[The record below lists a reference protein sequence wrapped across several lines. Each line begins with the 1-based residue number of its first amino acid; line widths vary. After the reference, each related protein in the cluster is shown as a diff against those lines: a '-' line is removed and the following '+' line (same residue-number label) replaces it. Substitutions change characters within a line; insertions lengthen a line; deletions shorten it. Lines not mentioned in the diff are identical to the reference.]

1 MIGRVVE
8 IVREGAHLSLH
19 RGFLR
24 VSEAGKEVGHVAV
37 EDIGALIVRGY
48 GATVS
53 VNLCSRLAE
62 AGVPVVLCGANQ
74 SPDALIWPV
83 RGHFEQGRRMQAQS
97 EAGRPLR
104 KRLWRDLVAAKIRA
118 QEEVLFARF
127 GKQDERLRWMIK
139 TLKSGD
145 PENLEAQAARHYWPR
160 LMGERFRRNR
170 DADGVNAALNYG
182 YTVLRAAAAR
192 AILAAGLHP
201 SLSVH
206 HESRGNAL
214 RLADDLMEPFR
225 PYVDGVVAEWVGQGE
240 FEIDKERKAAL
251 VAVLTLDLAGPNGAR
266 PVQSCLDALAT
277 SLAMVYTGEGRGLE
291 LPGGAFSRSHAVRAG
306 TG

>member
-8 IVREGAHLSLH
+8 IAREGAHLSLD

-24 VSEAGKEVGHVAV
+24 VSESGGEVGRVAI

-48 GATVS
+48 GATIS
-53 VNLCSRLAE
+53 INLCSRLSE
-62 AGVPVVLCGANQ
+62 VGVPIVLCGANQ

-83 RGHFEQGRRMQAQS
+83 RGHFEQGRRMQAQA

-104 KRLWRDLVAAKIRA
+104 KRLWRDLVAAKVGA
-118 QEEVLFARF
+118 QEVVLAYF
-127 GKQDERLRWMIK
+127 GKKDPSLRQMIK
-139 TLKSGD
+139 SLKSGD
-145 PENLEAQAARHYWPR
+145 PENIEAQAARRYWPR
-160 LMGERFRRNR
+160 LMGEDFRRDRSAGGAN
-170 DADGVNAALNYG
+170 GALNYG

-192 AILAAGLHP
+192 SILAAGLHP

-206 HESRGNAL
+206 HESRGDAL

-225 PYVDGVVAEWVGQGE
+225 PYVDRVVAEYMAGE
-240 FEIDKERKAAL
+240 EGIELDQDMKAAL

-266 PVQSCLDALAT
+266 PVQSCLDALAV
-277 SLAMVYTGEGRGLE
+277 SLAMIYMGENRKLDLPEGLLE
-291 LPGGAFSRSHAVRAG
+291 DAA
-306 TG
+306 

>member
-8 IVREGAHLSLH
+8 IAREGAHLSLD

-24 VSEAGKEVGHVAV
+24 VSESGGEVGRVAV

-48 GATVS
+48 GATIS
-53 VNLCSRLAE
+53 INLCSRLSE
-62 AGVPVVLCGANQ
+62 AGVPIVLCGANQ

-83 RGHFEQGRRMQAQS
+83 RGHFEQGRRMQAQA

-104 KRLWRDLVAAKIRA
+104 KRLWRDLVAAKVGA
-118 QEEVLFARF
+118 QEAVLAHF
-127 GKQDERLRWMIK
+127 GKKDPSLRQMIK
-139 TLKSGD
+139 SLKSGD
-145 PENLEAQAARHYWPR
+145 PENIEAQAARRYWPR
-160 LMGERFRRNR
+160 LMGEDFRRDR
-170 DADGVNAALNYG
+170 SADGANGALNYG

-206 HESRGNAL
+206 HESRGDAL

-225 PYVDGVVAEWVGQGE
+225 PYVDRVVAEHMAGE
-240 FEIDKERKAAL
+240 EGIELDQDMKAAL
-251 VAVLTLDLAGPNGAR
+251 VSVLTLDLAGPNGAR
-266 PVQSCLDALAT
+266 PVQSCLDALAV
-277 SLAMVYTGEGRGLE
+277 SLAMIYMGENRKLD
-291 LPGGAFSRSHAVRAG
+291 LPGGLLEDAA
-306 TG
+306 